1 VVPIWVFD
9 IVGLRIA
16 AGKYALGRRI
26 VRLWICRAI
35 VLALLLEVAPAFGA
49 GQGDYDDCMQNV
61 EQDRRIAGCTR
72 IIDDVGESNR
82 NRRIAYDNRGTAWHA
97 KGENDRAIADY
108 TEAIKLNPKD
118 VPAYNNRGT
127 AWRDKGDLDRAIAD
141 YNVAMRFNTNDAAAY
156 NNRGNVWHEKG
167 DDTRA
172 IADYT
177 EAVRLDPKYAL
188 AYCNRGNAW
197 HAKGEND
204 HAVADCTEAIRL
216 DPNNDLSYRIRGTI
230 YFDIGNFA
238 AAAQD
243 LQRANELAA
252 DPYAALWLFIARARA
267 GEDGAIELAVNG
279 ARLRINDWPALVI
292 DFYLG
297 RRSFDDMR
305 AAAAD
310 PAQRCEAAFYGGEWL
325 LLRGKLRESKAS
337 FQVAARICAKTVKEY
352 RTATSELKRM
362 KP

>member
-1 VVPIWVFD
+1 MFD

-26 VRLWICRAI
+26 VRLRTCRAV

-49 GQGDYDDCMQNV
+49 GQGDYDGCMQNV
-61 EQDRRIAGCTR
+61 DQDRRIAGCAR

-127 AWRDKGDLDRAIAD
+127 AWRDKGDLDRALAD
-141 YNVAMRFNTNDAAAY
+141 YNVAIRLDPNDAAAY
-156 NNRGNVWHEKG
+156 NNRGNIRHEKG
-167 DDTRA
+167 DDTGA
-172 IADYT
+172 IGDFT
-177 EAVRLDPKYAL
+177 EAVRIDPKYAL

-197 HAKGEND
+197 HAKGD
-204 HAVADCTEAIRL
+204 KDRAVADCTEAIRL
-216 DPNNDLSYRIRGTI
+216 DPNNAVSYRIRGTI

-238 AAAQD
+238 AATQD

-252 DPYAALWLFIARARA
+252 DPYGALLLFIARGRA
-267 GEDGAIELAVNG
+267 GEDGAVELAVNG
-279 ARLRINDWPALVI
+279 ARLRINDWPAPVI

-297 RRSFDDMR
+297 RRSFDEMR
-305 AAAAD
+305 GAAVN

-325 LLRGKLRESKAS
+325 LLRGNPRESKALL
-337 FQVAARICAKTVKEY
+337 QDAARICAKTLKEY
-352 RTATSELKRM
+352 SIATFELKRM